1 MKEPTP
7 FIKIA
12 PVVHKHSLHD
22 EKVAIAK
29 EREYWLSKTP
39 EERIEAL
46 EHLRE
51 QYIQL
56 HYETRPEF
64 QRVYHIVKR
73 KRR

>member
-1 MKEPTP
+1 MEETTP
-7 FIKIA
+7 FRKIA

-22 EKVAIAK
+22 EKGAIAR

-39 EERIEAL
+39 EERLEAL

-64 QRVYHIVKR
+64 QRVYRIIKR
-73 KRR
+73 TPR

>member
-1 MKEPTP
+1 MEESTP
-7 FIKIA
+7 FISIA
-12 PVVHKHSLHD
+12 PVVHKHALHD
-22 EKVAIAK
+22 EKAAIAR
-29 EREYWLSKTP
+29 EREYWFSKTP
-39 EERIEAL
+39 EELVAVA

-64 QRVYHIVKR
+64 QRVYRIIKR